1 MYGEFRTE
9 RPWLQT
15 CLKNITAGAPFPGR
29 KEDFDSEAAWQYW
42 KTLETAHLSQ
52 LMVILVQFNPEL
64 AKSTPS
70 DNLPTRPGARPGSM
84 YDRAQRNGSVSSR
97 KSILSLAKDMSDLD
111 LAGIG
116 EDDVDVDGD
125 DEVQV
130 GHNFTYIPP
139 NPKKYYRR
147 LLEYCLEA
155 DLRAMRDPNVNDD
168 DQVSLGILSPGHI
181 ELINECALRWRIPQP
196 YRVACFLELIK
207 ELYERNE
214 VPLDC
219 IPEALSNVQKV
230 MHEIEFDKWPIAD
243 VSSFRVRVL
252 WWYANVSRH
261 CWGFQSEYLVGVYGG
276 LYNIFLAALYHSM
289 DSIPNLKKSDV
300 EEPLMILDLVRET
313 GLLER
318 FDVDIQ
324 ARLEDIRE
332 RVRAV
337 TAEWYEKKM
346 AGLQETPG
354 VNRALPLLLIT
365 DDLEKSAQT
374 LDKRFPEPIL
384 GCVSFL
390 PSHFS

>member
-9 RPWLQT
+9 PPWLQT

-243 VSSFRVRVL
+243 VSLFPSSSPLVL
-252 WWYANVSRH
+252 WCANV
-261 CWGFQSEYLVGVYGG
+261 YMTVGISSWC
-276 LYNIFLAALYHSM
+276 LRR
-289 DSIPNLKKSDV
+289 
-300 EEPLMILDLVRET
+300 PLQHLPR
-313 GLLER
+313 
-318 FDVDIQ
+318 
-324 ARLEDIRE
+324 
-332 RVRAV
+332 
-337 TAEWYEKKM
+337 
-346 AGLQETPG
+346 
-354 VNRALPLLLIT
+354 RALPLHGLH
-365 DDLEKSAQT
+365 
-374 LDKRFPEPIL
+374 PEPQEIRRRRTAHDPR
-384 GCVSFL
+384 
-390 PSHFS
+390 PSSRDRLARTVRRGHSGAAGRYQGAREGRHSRVVREEDGWIAGDAGGE

>member
-1 MYGEFRTE
+1 
-9 RPWLQT
+9 
-15 CLKNITAGAPFPGR
+15 
-29 KEDFDSEAAWQYW
+29 
-42 KTLETAHLSQ
+42 
-52 LMVILVQFNPEL
+52 MVILVQFNPEL

-70 DNLPTRPGARPGSM
+70 DNLPTTRPGARPGSV

-116 EDDVDVDGD
+116 EEGGGGEGDGVGEGGLDGD

-168 DQVSLGILSPGHI
+168 DQVSLGILSAGHI

-219 IPEALSNVQKV
+219 IPEALGNVQKV

-243 VSSFRVRVL
+243 VRSFPCLPR
-252 WWYANVSRH
+252 
-261 CWGFQSEYLVGVYGG
+261 
-276 LYNIFLAALYHSM
+276 
-289 DSIPNLKKSDV
+289 
-300 EEPLMILDLVRET
+300 PLM
-313 GLLER
+313 
-318 FDVDIQ
+318 
-324 ARLEDIRE
+324 
-332 RVRAV
+332 
-337 TAEWYEKKM
+337 
-346 AGLQETPG
+346 
-354 VNRALPLLLIT
+354 LLIY
-365 DDLEKSAQT
+365 
-374 LDKRFPEPIL
+374 
-384 GCVSFL
+384 
-390 PSHFS
+390 